1 MTVPILNPNEGV
13 SEEESVATM
22 DAVIVPLVN
31 FHARVMDYC
40 VGAAQAIVKEKL
52 VEQSAIV
59 QGPDPGPA
67 AGEHPMTGVMATAM
81 YNQIIEDL
89 RRAKDRMPVAAPGH
103 AEDETE
109 PDPFNPKP
117 VRTTVAA
124 GIDNPGGEQPDV
136 SEDHP

>member
-1 MTVPILNPNEGV
+1 MSVPVIGQ
-13 SEEESVATM
+13 SEQDQMASM

-40 VGAAQAIVKEKL
+40 VGAAQAIVTSKL

-103 AEDETE
+103 AEDEE
-109 PDPFNPKP
+109 ERDPYNPRP
-117 VRTTVAA
+117 IRTTVAA
-124 GIDNPGGEQPDV
+124 GIDTPGGEQPDV
-136 SEDHP
+136 PENHP